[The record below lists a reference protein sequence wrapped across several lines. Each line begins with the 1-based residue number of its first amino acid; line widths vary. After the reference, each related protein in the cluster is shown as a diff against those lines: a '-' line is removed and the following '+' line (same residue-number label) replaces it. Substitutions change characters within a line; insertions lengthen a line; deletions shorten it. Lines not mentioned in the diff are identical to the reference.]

1 MIRGVLFDM
10 DGVLVDSE
18 PFICKSAILMFEEL
32 GLEVLPDDFIPFI
45 GMGENRYIGGVA
57 EKYGLTVNIEHVKA
71 RTYQIYKTI
80 IKGKLTPLPGV
91 YEFIDKC
98 RKKGF
103 KLAVA
108 TSADL
113 VKMEANLAE
122 ISLSSKLF
130 NATVNG
136 LEVENKKP
144 HPDIYLKAS
153 NRIGLKPEEC
163 LVIED
168 SLSGIKAAVAAG
180 CKSLA
185 VTLSFEKDELWEA
198 DWICD
203 SLLKVPEEAI
213 NW

>member
-1 MIRGVLFDM
+1 MIRGILFDM

-18 PFICKSAILMFEEL
+18 PFICKSAVLMFGEM
-32 GLEVLPDDFIPFI
+32 GLKVSPEDFIPFV

-57 EKYGLTVNIEHVKA
+57 EKYGLSVDIAQAKA

-80 IKGKLTPLPGV
+80 IKGRLTSLPGV
-91 YEFIDKC
+91 REFIDKC

-108 TSADL
+108 TSADQ
-113 VKMEANLAE
+113 VKMEANLNE
-122 ISLSSKLF
+122 INLLPDLF
-130 NATVNG
+130 HTTVNG

-144 HPDIYLKAS
+144 HPEIYLKAS
-153 NRIGLKPEEC
+153 KRLGLKPEEC
-163 LVIED
+163 LVVED
-168 SLSGIKAAVAAG
+168 APSGVKAAVAAG
-180 CKSLA
+180 CRCLA
-185 VTLSFEKDELWEA
+185 ITSSFTRNELVEA

-203 SLLKVPEEAI
+203 SLLSVPEEAL

>member
-18 PFICKSAILMFEEL
+18 PFICRSAILMFEEL

-57 EKYGLTVNIEHVKA
+57 EKYGLNVNIEDVKA
-71 RTYQIYKTI
+71 RTYQIYQTI
-80 IKGKLTPLPGV
+80 IKGKLSPLPGV
-91 YEFIDKC
+91 HEFIDKC
-98 RKKGF
+98 RGRGF
-103 KLAVA
+103 KMAVA

-122 ISLSSKLF
+122 ISLNSKLF
-130 NATVNG
+130 DATVNG
-136 LEVENKKP
+136 LEIENKKP

-153 NRIGLKPEEC
+153 GRIGLNPEVC
-163 LVIED
+163 LVVED

-180 CKSLA
+180 CRCLA
-185 VTLSFEKDELWEA
+185 VTSSFKKDELWEA

-203 SLLKVPEEAI
+203 SLLEVPEEAI

>member
-18 PFICKSAILMFEEL
+18 PFICRSAILMFEEL

-80 IKGKLTPLPGV
+80 IKGKLSPLPGV
-91 YEFIDKC
+91 HEFIDKC
-98 RKKGF
+98 RRKGF
-103 KLAVA
+103 KMAVA

-122 ISLSSKLF
+122 ISLNSKLF
-130 NATVNG
+130 DATVNG
-136 LEVENKKP
+136 LEIENKKP

-153 NRIGLKPEEC
+153 GRIGLSPEVC
-163 LVIED
+163 LVVED

-180 CKSLA
+180 CRCLA
-185 VTLSFEKDELWEA
+185 VTSSFKKDELWEA

-203 SLLKVPEEAI
+203 SLLEVPEEAI

>member
-18 PFICKSAILMFEEL
+18 PFICKAAVMMFEEL
-32 GLEVLPDDFIPFI
+32 GLKVSPDDFMPFV

-57 EKYGLTVNIEHVKA
+57 GKYGLSADINLIKE
-71 RTYQIYKTI
+71 RTYEIYKTI
-80 IKGKLTPLPGV
+80 IKGNLAPLPGTS
-91 YEFIDKC
+91 EFINKC

-113 VKMEANLAE
+113 IKMEANLAE
-122 ISLSSKLF
+122 TGLNSNLF
-130 NATVNG
+130 DATVNG
-136 LEVENKKP
+136 LEVINKKP

-153 NRIGLKPEEC
+153 ERLGLKPEEC

-168 SLSGIKAAVAAG
+168 ALSGIKAAGAAG
-180 CKSLA
+180 CRCLA
-185 VTLSFEKDELWEA
+185 VTTSFRENELTEA

-203 SLLKVPEEAI
+203 SLLNVPEEAL

>member
-18 PFICKSAILMFEEL
+18 PFICKAAILMFEEI
-32 GLEVLPDDFIPFI
+32 GLKVSSDDFIPFV
-45 GMGENRYIGGVA
+45 GMGENKYIGGVA
-57 EKYGLTVNIEHVKA
+57 EKYGLAVDIVQVKA

-80 IKGKLTPLPGV
+80 IKGKLAPLSGV
-91 YEFIDKC
+91 KEFIVKC
-98 RKKGF
+98 RKLGL

-113 VKMEANLAE
+113 IKMQANLNE
-122 ISLSSKLF
+122 TGLPLSLF

-153 NRIGLKPEEC
+153 GRLRLKPQEC
-163 LVIED
+163 LVVED
-168 SLSGIKAAVAAG
+168 AISGIKAAVAAG
-180 CKSLA
+180 CRCLA
-185 VTLSFEKDELWEA
+185 VSTSFDKRELAEA

-203 SLLKVPEEAI
+203 TLMNAPDESLT
-213 NW
+213 W

>member
-1 MIRGVLFDM
+1 MIRGILFDM

-18 PFICKSAILMFEEL
+18 PFICKSAVLMFEEL
-32 GLEVLPDDFIPFI
+32 GLKVSLEDFVPFV

-57 EKYGLTVNIEHVKA
+57 EKYGITIDLKQAKA
-71 RTYQIYKTI
+71 RTYQIYQKI
-80 IKGKLTPLPGV
+80 IRGKLAPLPGV
-91 YEFIDKC
+91 PEFIDKC
-98 RKKGF
+98 RKKGL

-113 VKMEANLAE
+113 VKMEANLNE
-122 ISLSSKLF
+122 TRLFPVLF

-144 HPDIYLKAS
+144 HPDIYLKAAE
-153 NRIGLKPEEC
+153 RLGLKPEEC
-163 LVIED
+163 LVVED
-168 SLSGIKAAVAAG
+168 APSGIMAAVAAR
-180 CKSLA
+180 CRCLA
-185 VTLSFEKDELWEA
+185 VTSSFRKNELREA

-203 SLLKVPEEAI
+203 SLLAVPEEAL